1 MISYFP
7 ISRSV
12 GVGLMLS
19 EGSNPDRA
27 LITKN
32 IHILQQVG
40 GSKPSIAAR
49 LQCSSGV
56 RAVSVTVLCEG
67 GRVVETTNT
76 T

>member
-1 MISYFP
+1 MYSDTKTRSIRGCAGYVMISYFP

-27 LITKN
+27 LITKYT
-32 IHILQQVG
+32 HTQQVG

-49 LQCSSGV
+49 M
-56 RAVSVTVLCEG
+56 AAM
-67 GRVVETTNT
+67 
-76 T
+76 